1 MTISFPVPEI
11 TMTKIIRTTV
21 LVLSL
26 AVSLA
31 IADAALAANDLT
43 LSTDAIID
51 LSSPDVNLTV
61 PSASTVDSLTV
72 NTGSLNVTMSDGGT
86 LTLRSTDRKTFT
98 HNSGALAVDI
108 TCNDSYSQ
116 IAVTA
121 GASVS
126 GSSFTITVSSDTC
139 TTSGGSTGGG
149 GGGGGGGAVTTTVP
163 TPTTTTTTETTPTPT
178 TTTTTETT
186 VAADARAA
194 QWEQVLTDATAV
206 YSGDVSAVLSN
217 TGDARSLTLESS
229 AASAY
234 TKPLISGV
242 SGVSAATTN
251 AITNFVAYG
260 TKGTESLGAGERAG
274 VVNSYKSA
282 FSKLPAAESEW
293 KDILAIANGRW
304 PGETS
309 ATAESNAKTEFKKV
323 YLKDADMKNAYDN
336 AAVTVMAYGLRP
348 SNRNLNSEKAAIKT
362 FKAIYGHNPVSA
374 LAWDIVRAI
383 AYSGAKR

>member
-1 MTISFPVPEI
+1 
-11 TMTKIIRTTV
+11 MTKIIRTTV

-149 GGGGGGGAVTTTVP
+149 GGGGGGGAVTTTV
-163 TPTTTTTTETTPTPT
+163 PTPT